1 MRYYLSRTKYTP
13 LLTEALSDVSHRRT
27 IRTCRKFCCSAL
39 YPSFPQFT
47 GATDTYSCAMSVCL
61 ELPLASPGS
70 GSTLGKRKRGV
81 LRGGNSD
88 GIQMI
93 NGKMVRITPALPST
107 STPSVPK
114 RKSRSVSP
122 DEWRDEEGSE
132 DEEQQGPLASGSASP
147 SKRVEK
153 APRKPPNR
161 KSRYACMWEGC
172 SKTYT
177 RPVRLAEHMRSHT
190 GERPF
195 VCTYPDCTASYLR
208 ETHLAAHI
216 RTHKNDEDKPLGC
229 EEEGCD
235 KRFWTNQH
243 LKRHIKLVHEN
254 GKGSYPVRSIFLW
267 PVKAALLISP
277 VSVRAMRESV
287 QQAPSTSIA
296 YCGSSHARRYKAV
309 RMRA

>member
-1 MRYYLSRTKYTP
+1 
-13 LLTEALSDVSHRRT
+13 
-27 IRTCRKFCCSAL
+27 
-39 YPSFPQFT
+39 
-47 GATDTYSCAMSVCL
+47 MSVCL
-61 ELPLASPGS
+61 ELPLARPGA
-70 GSTLGKRKRGV
+70 GSSLGKRKRAV

-93 NGKMVRITPALPST
+93 NGKMVRITPVASSSAPAIPASR
-107 STPSVPK
+107 
-114 RKSRSVSP
+114 RKSRSVTP
-122 DEWRDEEGSE
+122 EEWRGDSE
-132 DEEQQGPLASGSASP
+132 SEAEQDDAPEASTSASP

-161 KSRYACMWEGC
+161 KSRYSCTWEGC
-172 SKTYT
+172 TKTYT

-195 VCTYPDCTASYLR
+195 VCTYPDCSASYLR

-254 GKGSYPVRSIFLW
+254 GKGSYPVCCMQIW
-267 PVKAALLISP
+267 
-277 VSVRAMRESV
+277 
-287 QQAPSTSIA
+287 STA
-296 YCGSSHARRYKAV
+296 
-309 RMRA
+309 